1 MKDSADQSTRDL
13 VHREANRR
21 KQAAFA
27 ARQRAAG
34 RTHYAYWLTAA
45 ENAAVVAFVKQLRG
59 EQPPE
64 QQA

>member
-1 MKDSADQSTRDL
+1 MKDPADRSTSDL

-34 RTHYAYWLTAA
+34 RRHYGHWLTEA
-45 ENAAVVAFVKQLRG
+45 ENAAVVAFIKQLRG
-59 EQPPE
+59 EQSE
-64 QQA
+64 GQA